1 MNLSPL
7 CRVAEEI
14 EIGMSLLGAVGIED
28 ELQVIPFGFSSEL
41 AQDGV
46 TKTIDLL
53 SEAGLNIWMITGDKA
68 ETAVAIGRMCGLLK
82 PDHELELLLKFTG
95 TALKQRLNDL
105 AHYFR
110 EMGTTAGGPQSCRE
124 STSTPRTIST
134 TISQVL
140 MKAFEPMSSAEASTK
155 TQPQRD
161 SVTIKSET
169 HTNRE
174 AEIASGHSTL
184 FLPPT
189 LEEDS
194 RSCATSFRS
203 GVILFLSYRYRLTHT
218 PAGWSETIE
227 RLISNCFS
235 C

>member
-1 MNLSPL
+1 MSCRSSPL
-7 CRVAEEI
+7 VC
-14 EIGMSLLGAVGIED
+14 
-28 ELQVIPFGFSSEL
+28 FSSEL

-95 TALKQRLNDL
+95 ASLKQRLNDL
-105 AHYFR
+105 AHYFN
-110 EMGTTAGGPQSCRE
+110 EIGTTAAGKGFPPSCRE
-124 STSTPRTIST
+124 STSAPRTIST

-140 MKAFEPMSSAEASTK
+140 MKAFEPMSSAEASTR
-155 TQPQRD
+155 TQLQRD
-161 SVTIKSET
+161 SMTIKSDT

-174 AEIASGHSTL
+174 AEITSGHSTL
-184 FLPPT
+184 FLSPT

-194 RSCATSFRS
+194 RSCATSLRS
-203 GVILFLSYRYRLTHT
+203 GVILFLASI
-218 PAGWSETIE
+218 G
-227 RLISNCFS
+227 
-235 C
+235 